1 MVKFLNFFLFHN
13 VTFDHITKDNIVRE
27 EKEFHILYSETPD
40 AFKWTQLTWENN
52 FSNEY
57 GRFKMSEND
66 EKEFSLPWMEI
77 PKGGVK
83 PLMGTNQWFRKF
95 FAKIIFSLFLN
106 QVYS

>member
-57 GRFKMSEND
+57 GRFKMSED
-66 EKEFSLPWMEI
+66 D
-77 PKGGVK
+77 
-83 PLMGTNQWFRKF
+83 
-95 FAKIIFSLFLN
+95 
-106 QVYS
+106 

>member
-1 MVKFLNFFLFHN
+1 MVKFFNFFLFHN
-13 VTFDHITKDNIVRE
+13 VTFDHIKKDNIVRE

-40 AFKWTQLTWENN
+40 AFEWTQLTWENN

-83 PLMGTNQWFRKF
+83 PVMGTNQWFRIF
-95 FAKIIFSLFLN
+95 FCKK
-106 QVYS
+106 